1 MRSKKNLV
9 IGFLLLLLGIGLS
22 EHSLLLSIFAGVA
35 GIGMMILYAASKL
48 KRNTS
53 ETSAVSSK
61 TSEIQPA
68 AKTQQADALGVSFSP
83 EAQQLYQQL
92 ADQYNR
98 IVNNGCFGS
107 LAQIEEKM
115 DRCKCFLEQ
124 WMEALCNKDF
134 VALLQNKAKYDEY
147 LKGFRLPQF
156 GTWRTIQAEGS
167 DDSIPD
173 GLTKA
178 LVERIQGKQK
188 MLQEFW
194 EAQKWFEELIP
205 SLQTY
210 ELTVD
215 PDAEPLSKKLDY
227 EYQNTNNV
235 TSRTPLAKFNDFYAI
250 DLETTGL
257 SEVKNEIIQIAIIKF
272 HHFQP
277 VEILSSYV
285 KPRKGLKLE
294 AAAINHITEDM
305 VADAPYIEQ
314 IMQSVDAFI
323 GERAPIV
330 AHNLQFEYKFLAAN
344 GSENIVKK
352 RPLYDTLELSKR
364 IWQLESY
371 SLENVCRNTFKFTPM
386 LHNAESDALTCG
398 LLFREVCSERIGSL
412 KDTLACELGEM
423 PCM

>member
-35 GIGMMILYAASKL
+35 GIVMMILYAASKL

-68 AKTQQADALGVSFSP
+68 AKIQQANTQSASFSL

-92 ADQYNR
+92 ADQYTR

-134 VALLQNKAKYDEY
+134 VTLLQNKAKYDEY

-156 GTWRTIQAEGS
+156 GTWRTIQAEGG

-305 VADAPYIEQ
+305 VVDAPYIEQ

-344 GSENIVKK
+344 GSENIAKK

-398 LLFREVCSERIGSL
+398 LLFREFCNERIGIPEECY
-412 KDTLACELGEM
+412 D
-423 PCM
+423 

>member
-1 MRSKKNLV
+1 
-9 IGFLLLLLGIGLS
+9 
-22 EHSLLLSIFAGVA
+22 
-35 GIGMMILYAASKL
+35 MMILYAAGKL

-68 AKTQQADALGVSFSP
+68 AKTQQANTQSVSFSL

-178 LVERIQGKQK
+178 LT
-188 MLQEFW
+188 EF
-194 EAQKWFEELIP
+194 LCR
-205 SLQTY
+205 S
-210 ELTVD
+210 V
-215 PDAEPLSKKLDY
+215 
-227 EYQNTNNV
+227 
-235 TSRTPLAKFNDFYAI
+235 
-250 DLETTGL
+250 
-257 SEVKNEIIQIAIIKF
+257 
-272 HHFQP
+272 FQRRRS
-277 VEILSSYV
+277 VW
-285 KPRKGLKLE
+285 
-294 AAAINHITEDM
+294 HIRGD
-305 VADAPYIEQ
+305 
-314 IMQSVDAFI
+314 
-323 GERAPIV
+323 R
-330 AHNLQFEYKFLAAN
+330 
-344 GSENIVKK
+344 
-352 RPLYDTLELSKR
+352 
-364 IWQLESY
+364 
-371 SLENVCRNTFKFTPM
+371 
-386 LHNAESDALTCG
+386 
-398 LLFREVCSERIGSL
+398 
-412 KDTLACELGEM
+412 
-423 PCM
+423 

>member
-134 VALLQNKAKYDEY
+134 VTLLQNKAKYDEY

-156 GTWRTIQAEGS
+156 GTWRTIQAEGG

-285 KPRKGLKLE
+285 KPRKELKLE

-305 VADAPYIEQ
+305 VVDAPYIEQ

-344 GSENIVKK
+344 GSENIAKK

-371 SLENVCRNTFKFTPM
+371 SLENVCRNTFKFTPA

-398 LLFREVCSERIGSL
+398 LLFREICSERIGSL
-412 KDTLACELGEM
+412 KDALACE
-423 PCM
+423 

>member
-35 GIGMMILYAASKL
+35 GIVMMILYAASKL

-61 TSEIQPA
+61 TSKIQPPT
-68 AKTQQADALGVSFSP
+68 KTQQANTQSVS
-83 EAQQLYQQL
+83 
-92 ADQYNR
+92 
-98 IVNNGCFGS
+98 CFGTLS
-107 LAQIEEKM
+107 QIEEKM
-115 DRCKCFLEQ
+115 DCCKRFLEQ

-167 DDSIPD
+167 DGSIPD

-178 LVERIQGKQK
+178 LVGRIQEKQK

-194 EAQKWFEELIP
+194 EVQKWFEELIP

-227 EYQNTNNV
+227 EYPNKNNV

-323 GERAPIV
+323 GEKAPII

-371 SLENVCRNTFKFTPM
+371 SLENVCRNTFKFTPA

-398 LLFREVCSERIGSL
+398 LLFREICNKRIGVPEGCY
-412 KDTLACELGEM
+412 D
-423 PCM
+423 

>member
-134 VALLQNKAKYDEY
+134 VTLLQNKAKYDEY

-156 GTWRTIQAEGS
+156 GTWRTIQAEGG

-305 VADAPYIEQ
+305 VVDAPYIEQ

-330 AHNLQFEYKFLAAN
+330 AHNLQFEYKFLAAS
-344 GSENIVKK
+344 GSENIAKK

-364 IWQLESY
+364 IWRLESY
-371 SLENVCRNTFKFTPM
+371 SLENVCRNTFKFTPA

-398 LLFREVCSERIGSL
+398 LLFREICSERIGSL
-412 KDTLACELGEM
+412 KDALACE
-423 PCM
+423 

>member
-35 GIGMMILYAASKL
+35 GISMMILYAASKL

-134 VALLQNKAKYDEY
+134 VTLLQNKAKYDEY

-156 GTWRTIQAEGS
+156 GTWRTIQAEGG

-210 ELTVD
+210 ELTVQ
-215 PDAEPLSKKLDY
+215 PDAEPLPKKLDY
-227 EYQNTNNV
+227 EYPNTTNV

-277 VEILSSYV
+277 AEILSSYV
-285 KPRKGLKLE
+285 KPRRGLKPE

-364 IWQLESY
+364 IWRLESY
-371 SLENVCRNTFKFTPM
+371 SLENVCRNTFKFTPA

-398 LLFREVCSERIGSL
+398 LLFREICSERIGSL
-412 KDTLACELGEM
+412 KDALACE
-423 PCM
+423 

>member
-134 VALLQNKAKYDEY
+134 VTLLQNKAKYDEY

-156 GTWRTIQAEGS
+156 GTWRTIQAEGG

-305 VADAPYIEQ
+305 VVDAPYIEQ

-344 GSENIVKK
+344 GSENIAKK

-364 IWQLESY
+364 IWRLESY
-371 SLENVCRNTFKFTPM
+371 SLENVCRNTFKFTPA

-398 LLFREVCSERIGSL
+398 LLFREICSERIGSL
-412 KDTLACELGEM
+412 KDALACE
-423 PCM
+423 

>member
-83 EAQQLYQQL
+83 EAQQLYQQF

-134 VALLQNKAKYDEY
+134 VTLLQNKAKYDEY

-156 GTWRTIQAEGS
+156 GTWRTIQAEGG

-305 VADAPYIEQ
+305 VVDAPYIEQ

-344 GSENIVKK
+344 GSENIAKK

-371 SLENVCRNTFKFTPM
+371 SLENVCRNTFKFTPA

-398 LLFREVCSERIGSL
+398 LLFREICSERIGSL
-412 KDTLACELGEM
+412 KDALACE
-423 PCM
+423 

>member
-1 MRSKKNLV
+1 
-9 IGFLLLLLGIGLS
+9 
-22 EHSLLLSIFAGVA
+22 
-35 GIGMMILYAASKL
+35 MMILYAAGKL

-53 ETSAVSSK
+53 ETSVMSSK
-61 TSEIQPA
+61 TSEIQPTT
-68 AKTQQADALGVSFSP
+68 KTQQANTQSVSFSL

-156 GTWRTIQAEGS
+156 GTWRMIQAEGG

-178 LVERIQGKQK
+178 LVGRIQGKQK

-227 EYQNTNNV
+227 EYPNTNNV
-235 TSRTPLAKFNDFYAI
+235 TSRTPLAKFNDFYAM

-257 SEVKNEIIQIAIIKF
+257 SAARNEIIQIAIIKF

-294 AAAINHITEDM
+294 VAAINHITEDM

-323 GERAPIV
+323 GEKAPII
-330 AHNLQFEYKFLAAN
+330 AHNLQLIMYNNLRKL
-344 GSENIVKK
+344 K
-352 RPLYDTLELSKR
+352 R
-364 IWQLESY
+364 
-371 SLENVCRNTFKFTPM
+371 
-386 LHNAESDALTCG
+386 G
-398 LLFREVCSERIGSL
+398 
-412 KDTLACELGEM
+412 
-423 PCM
+423 

>member
-9 IGFLLLLLGIGLS
+9 IGFLLLFLGIGLS
-22 EHSLLLSIFAGVA
+22 GDSLLLSILAGVA
-35 GIGMMILYAASKL
+35 GIVMMILYAASKL
-48 KRNTS
+48 KQNTS
-53 ETSAVSSK
+53 ETSAVSFK
-61 TSEIQPA
+61 TSEIQPTT
-68 AKTQQADALGVSFSP
+68 KTQQANAQSVSFSP

-92 ADQYNR
+92 ADQYTQ
-98 IVNNGCFGS
+98 IVDNGCFGTLS
-107 LAQIEEKM
+107 QIEEKM
-115 DRCKCFLEQ
+115 NRCKCFLEQ

-134 VALLQNKAKYDEY
+134 VALLQNRAKYDEY
-147 LKGFRLPQF
+147 SKDFRLPQF

-167 DDSIPD
+167 DGSIPD

-305 VADAPYIEQ
+305 VVDAPYIEQ
-314 IMQSVDAFI
+314 IMQSVEAFI

-344 GSENIVKK
+344 GGENIAKK

-364 IWQLESY
+364 IWRLESY
-371 SLENVCRNTFKFTPM
+371 SLENVCRNTFKFTPA

-398 LLFREVCSERIGSL
+398 LLFREICRERIGSL
-412 KDTLACELGEM
+412 KAALACE
-423 PCM
+423 

>member
-156 GTWRTIQAEGS
+156 GTWRTIQAEGG

-227 EYQNTNNV
+227 EYPNTNNV

-285 KPRKGLKLE
+285 KPRKELKLE

-323 GERAPIV
+323 GEKSPII

-344 GSENIVKK
+344 GSENIAKK

-364 IWQLESY
+364 IWRLESY
-371 SLENVCRNTFKFTPM
+371 SLENVCRNTFKFTPA

-398 LLFREVCSERIGSL
+398 LLFREICSERIGSL
-412 KDTLACELGEM
+412 KDALACE
-423 PCM
+423 

>member
-9 IGFLLLLLGIGLS
+9 IGFLLLFLGIGLS
-22 EHSLLLSIFAGVA
+22 EYSLPLSVLAGVA
-35 GIGMMILYAASKL
+35 GIVMMILYAAGKL
-48 KRNTS
+48 KRNTP

-61 TSEIQPA
+61 TSKIQPPT
-68 AKTQQADALGVSFSP
+68 KTQQANTQSVSFSL

-92 ADQYNR
+92 ADQYTR

-134 VALLQNKAKYDEY
+134 VTLLQNKAKYDEY
-147 LKGFRLPQF
+147 LKGFRLPLF
-156 GTWRTIQAEGS
+156 GVWRTIQAEGG

-227 EYQNTNNV
+227 EYPNTNNV

-285 KPRKGLKLE
+285 KPRRGLKPE
-294 AAAINHITEDM
+294 AAAVNHITEDM
-305 VADAPYIEQ
+305 LADAPYIEQ
-314 IMQSVDAFI
+314 IMQSADTFI
-323 GERAPIV
+323 GEKAPIV
-330 AHNLQFEYKFLAAN
+330 AHNLQFEYKFLVAN

-371 SLENVCRNTFKFTPM
+371 SLEKVCRNTFKFTPA

-398 LLFREVCSERIGSL
+398 LLFREICRERIGSL
-412 KDTLACELGEM
+412 KDALACE
-423 PCM
+423 

>member
-134 VALLQNKAKYDEY
+134 VTLLQNKAKYDEY

-156 GTWRTIQAEGS
+156 GTWRTIQAEGG

-305 VADAPYIEQ
+305 VVDAPYIEQ

-344 GSENIVKK
+344 GNENIAKK

-371 SLENVCRNTFKFTPM
+371 SLENVCRNTFKFTPA

-398 LLFREVCSERIGSL
+398 LLFREICSERIGSL
-412 KDTLACELGEM
+412 KDALACE
-423 PCM
+423 

>member
-35 GIGMMILYAASKL
+35 GIVMMILYAASKL

-53 ETSAVSSK
+53 ETSVVSSK

-68 AKTQQADALGVSFSP
+68 AKTQQANTQSVSFSL

-92 ADQYNR
+92 ADQYTR

-115 DRCKCFLEQ
+115 DRCKCFREQ

-134 VALLQNKAKYDEY
+134 VTLLQNKAKYDEY

-156 GTWRTIQAEGS
+156 GTWRTIQAEGG

-194 EAQKWFEELIP
+194 EAQKWFEGLIP

-227 EYQNTNNV
+227 EYPNTNNV

-323 GERAPIV
+323 GEKAPII

-344 GSENIVKK
+344 GSENIAKK

-364 IWQLESY
+364 IWRLESY
-371 SLENVCRNTFKFTPM
+371 SLENVCRNTFKFTPA

-398 LLFREVCSERIGSL
+398 LLFREICSERIGSL
-412 KDTLACELGEM
+412 KDALACELGEM

>member
-35 GIGMMILYAASKL
+35 GIVMMILYAASKL

-68 AKTQQADALGVSFSP
+68 AKTQQANTQSVSFSL

-92 ADQYNR
+92 ADQYTR

-134 VALLQNKAKYDEY
+134 VTLLQNKAKYDEY

-156 GTWRTIQAEGS
+156 GTWRTIQAEGG

-305 VADAPYIEQ
+305 VVDAPYIEQ
-314 IMQSVDAFI
+314 IMQSVEAFI

-344 GSENIVKK
+344 GGENIAKK

-364 IWQLESY
+364 IWRLESY
-371 SLENVCRNTFKFTPM
+371 SLENVCRNTFKFTPA

-398 LLFREVCSERIGSL
+398 LLFREICSERIGSL
-412 KDTLACELGEM
+412 KDALACELGEM